1 VELDL
6 DAALVTSIARLA
18 AVDVPA
24 DDMPAL
30 LALLRNQ
37 VEMAATLRTLPDD
50 DVLPITSMDPRW
62 V

>member
-50 DVLPITSMDPRW
+50 DVPPITSMDPRW

>member
-1 VELDL
+1 MELDL

-24 DDMPAL
+24 EDMPTL
-30 LALLRNQ
+30 LGVLRNH
-37 VEMAATLRTLPDD
+37 VEMAARLRTLPYDE
-50 DVLPITSMDPRW
+50 VPPITSMDPRW

>member
-37 VEMAATLRTLPDD
+37 VEMAATLRTLPYD
-50 DVLPITSMDPRW
+50 DVPPITSMDPRW

>member
-1 VELDL
+1 MELDL
-6 DAALVTSIARLA
+6 NAALVTSIARLA

-30 LALLRNQ
+30 LAVLRNQ
-37 VEMAATLRTLPDD
+37 VEMADTLRVFPYDD
-50 DVLPITSMDPRW
+50 IPPITSMDPRW